1 GGVGDD
7 VRTLTGTTVLAA
19 ATMAFMTMAL
29 TGCGNFD
36 FGTETGQRTYDVTG
50 KVDAIRVDGGGAVEV
65 TGWDSPTVQV
75 HERTRWSNENNK
87 PDARHAVNG
96 GTLNLTVRCARTV
109 IGYNACGVSYEIRVP
124 RSAAVSVQTDNGT
137 VRASG
142 LKGALTLRTDTGRI
156 IATGLDTPSLNAVAE
171 DGDIR
176 IGGRARTAEL
186 RTDTGRVLA
195 KDLRA
200 DHVDVRT
207 GDGSVHLAFAAAP
220 NVVKARTDT
229 GAVHLKLP
237 ADVGYAFST
246 STDTG
251 SRHIDR
257 AFRRDNGSAHRV
269 TAATGDGSIF
279 INPA

>member
-1 GGVGDD
+1 M
-7 VRTLTGTTVLAA
+7 RTLTGTRVLAA
-19 ATMAFMTMAL
+19 ATVALTTMAL
-29 TGCGNFD
+29 TGCGNVD
-36 FGTETGQRTYDVTG
+36 FGTETGQRTYDVTE
-50 KVDAIRVDGGGAVEV
+50 KVDAIKVDGGGAVAV

-75 HERTRWSNENNK
+75 HERTRWSNDSNK

-96 GTLNLTVRCARTV
+96 GTLSLTTRCARTV

-124 RSAAVSVQTDNGT
+124 RSAAVSVHTDDGT
-137 VRASG
+137 VRVSG

-176 IGGRARTAEL
+176 IDGRARTAEL
-186 RTDTGRVLA
+186 RTDTGGILA
-195 KDLRA
+195 KGLRS
-200 DHVDVRT
+200 DHVNART
-207 GDGSVHLAFAAAP
+207 GDGAVHLAFAAVPA
-220 NVVKARTDT
+220 VVRARTDT

-269 TAATGDGSIF
+269 TVTTGDGSIS